1 MEHTTITHLLTREQ
15 AIAFVKKV
23 DRENSGHFCLRVRL
37 DARIEGKPDR
47 IFPDALCSYLNIS
60 RKEALRLVSDML
72 LPTLQERGARIT
84 IDETKFADDK
94 RPTYWIG

>member
-1 MEHTTITHLLTREQ
+1 MERTTITHLLTREQ

-37 DARIEGKPDR
+37 DARIEGNPDR
-47 IFPDALCSYLNIS
+47 IFPDALFSYLNIS

-72 LPTLQERGARIT
+72 SPTMEARGARIT
-84 IDETKFADDK
+84 IDETKFVDAE

>member
-1 MEHTTITHLLTREQ
+1 MERTVIEHLFTKEE
-15 AIAFVKKV
+15 AIAFVKKA
-23 DRENSGHFCLRVRL
+23 DRTNSGKFCLRVRL
-37 DARIEGKPDR
+37 DAPIEGKPDR

-72 LPTLQERGARIT
+72 SPTLQERGGRIR
-84 IDETKFADDK
+84 IEETSFADSK